1 MDSNGMC
8 VFYHIFFVFA
18 MCSLVYVFWF
28 LVMVSTGI
36 VGDERKTET
45 QRKFN
50 FLISAFDAFYL
61 SFFLETVFFSLLW
74 HAGVLIWEFVF
85 FLVSLLRKWL
95 RNFAPFTYRK
105 AILIYWISAFYACH
119 WRFIVEIIFA
129 PEIEILK
136 YVRIS

>member
-1 MDSNGMC
+1 MC

-18 MCSLVYVFWF
+18 MCSLVYVSWF

-61 SFFLETVFFSLLW
+61 SFFLETVFFSLL
-74 HAGVLIWEFVF
+74 
-85 FLVSLLRKWL
+85 
-95 RNFAPFTYRK
+95 
-105 AILIYWISAFYACH
+105 
-119 WRFIVEIIFA
+119 
-129 PEIEILK
+129 
-136 YVRIS
+136 